1 MKPILTFTHLQWLGL
16 GNANLLLLFFIAGLP
31 SLDTAVAALV
41 RSVLMLLAFRSILVL
56 VRWSNLTIY
65 WLANKPITGA
75 ILLACI
81 FSL

>member
-1 MKPILTFTHLQWLGL
+1 MKPILVFTHLQWLGL
-16 GNANLLLLFFIAGLP
+16 GNVNLLLLCFIAGLP

-56 VRWSNLTIY
+56 VRRGNLIIY

-75 ILLACI
+75 ILLVGI